1 MALPHCPAVTFT
13 QVNDKVCQAI
23 KVAYRQEGWLNL
35 QAGNQFILRVFSARA
50 TRLFTTS
57 HWRAGTFLQLVET
70 LKKIIINP
78 EPFV

>member
-35 QAGNQFILRVFSARA
+35 QAGNQFILRVFQPGPLVFLPLLTGEQGRFYS
-50 TRLFTTS
+50 S
-57 HWRAGTFLQLVET
+57 WRP
-70 LKKIIINP
+70 LKNNY
-78 EPFV
+78 